1 MDGEPVTLAAVPA
14 AKGARLAISWG
25 LGNELHV
32 VDLHDMAAAARQTES
47 TASVVQW

>member
-1 MDGEPVTLAAVPA
+1 MDGEPVTLASVPA
-14 AKGARLAISWG
+14 ARGSRLHISFG

-32 VDLHDMAAAARQTES
+32 LDLNAGSKAES

>member
-1 MDGEPVTLAAVPA
+1 MTLAAVPA

-32 VDLHDMAAAARQTES
+32 VDLHDMVAAACQTES

>member
-1 MDGEPVTLAAVPA
+1 MDREPVTLATVPA
-14 AKGARLAISWG
+14 ARGCRLHISFG

-32 VDLHDMAAAARQTES
+32 VDLNAGSRAES

>member
-1 MDGEPVTLAAVPA
+1 MDGEPVTLETVPA
-14 AKGARLAISWG
+14 IGKRLYVSWG

-32 VDLHDMAAAARQTES
+32 VDLADGVTDKCS

>member
-1 MDGEPVTLAAVPA
+1 MDGEPVTLATVPA
-14 AKGARLAISWG
+14 RGNRLHISFG

-32 VDLHDMAAAARQTES
+32 ADIDTNGKEQS